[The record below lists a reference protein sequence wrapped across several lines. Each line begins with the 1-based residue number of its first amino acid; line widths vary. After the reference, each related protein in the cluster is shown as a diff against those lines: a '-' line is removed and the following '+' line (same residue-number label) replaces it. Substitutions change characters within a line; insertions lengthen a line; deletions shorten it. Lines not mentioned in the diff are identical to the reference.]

1 MTKRKATSEQ
11 RQETAALLAAGAIVA
26 QSLYGCDA
34 KSQDEF
40 WIIFRRGVESI
51 LQVMGNEDLQRLAAI
66 EPAGEA

>member
-1 MTKRKATSEQ
+1 MTKRKVISEQ

-26 QSLYGCDA
+26 QSLYGYDA